1 MIRINRYLSQH
12 GVCSR
17 READRW
23 IADGRV
29 RINDRI
35 AVTGDQ
41 VDSHDAVYVDDVQ
54 VDDSYEIKVIAY
66 YKPVGVICTTSDKE
80 HPNLTDV
87 IDYQDRLFP
96 IGRLDKDSSGLLLL
110 TNDGILADELM
121 RGRNDHEKE
130 YEVQTDKP
138 MPDSVIAAMEQ
149 GVPILETMTKPCRI
163 INRDGKRFNII
174 LTQGLNRQIR
184 RMCEYFGYKVTS
196 LKRIRFVSI
205 NLDELHEGN
214 YRELDIDEIRGL
226 KDGCQHEK

>member
-29 RINDRI
+29 RINDRR

-41 VDSHDAVYVDDVQ
+41 VSENDIVYVDEKPVK
-54 VDDSYEIKVIAY
+54 SEYKTIVIAY
-66 YKPVGVICTTSDKE
+66 NKPVGVICTSSEKE

-87 IDYQDRLFP
+87 ISHSDRLFP

-110 TNDGILADELM
+110 TNDGLLADELM
-121 RGRNDHEKE
+121 RGRNGHEKE
-130 YEVQTDKP
+130 YFVRTDKP
-138 MPDSVIAAMEQ
+138 MPDSVIRAMEQ
-149 GVPILETMTKPCRI
+149 GVPILETMTKPCSI
-163 INRDGKRFNII
+163 IDREENSFHII

-184 RMCEYFGYKVTS
+184 RMCDYFGYKVVS
-196 LKRIRFVSI
+196 LKRVRFVTVK
-205 NLDELHEGN
+205 LDDIKEGT
-214 YRELDIDEIRGL
+214 YRELDDTEIKRL
-226 KDGCQHEK
+226 KDGCQYEK